1 VGVSASESELTAML
15 DTAQVDNDT
24 RTALFARLKSI
35 EGQARGIQRMLEE
48 GRDCQAIV
56 DQLTALRA
64 ASHAVTMQALER
76 FAARCLRDERPEA
89 VLAHFVDVVAKL
101 TR

>member
-1 VGVSASESELTAML
+1 ML
-15 DTAQVDNDT
+15 DTTLSDEAT
-24 RTALFARLKSI
+24 RTALAARLKSI

-48 GRDCQAIV
+48 GRDCQAIL

-64 ASHAVTMQALER
+64 ASHAVTMQAFES
-76 FAARCLRDERPEA
+76 FARQCLAEQSPEQVMTHFVEA
-89 VLAHFVDVVAKL
+89 VSKL

>member
-1 VGVSASESELTAML
+1 VIDMLATASTDDATRAELT
-15 DTAQVDNDT
+15 T
-24 RTALFARLKSI
+24 RLKSI
-35 EGQARGIQRMLEE
+35 EGQARGIQRMLDE

-64 ASHAVTMQALER
+64 ASHAATMQALKR
-76 FAARCLRDERPEA
+76 FAAHCLREERPEA
-89 VLAHFVDVVAKL
+89 VLAHFVEVVAKL

>member
-1 VGVSASESELTAML
+1 ML
-15 DTAQVDNDT
+15 ATTSVDDAT
-24 RTALFARLKSI
+24 RTELITRLKSI

-56 DQLTALRA
+56 EQLTALRA

-76 FAARCLRDERPEA
+76 FAAHCLRDESPET
-89 VLAHFVDVVAKL
+89 VLTHFVEVVAKL